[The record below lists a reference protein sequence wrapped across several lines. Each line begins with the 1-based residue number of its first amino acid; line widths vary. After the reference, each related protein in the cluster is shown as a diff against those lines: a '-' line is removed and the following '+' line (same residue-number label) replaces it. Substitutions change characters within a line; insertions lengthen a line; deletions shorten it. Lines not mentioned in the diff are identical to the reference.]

1 MAYTT
6 TWSVID
12 MKRELADGYVYEVIL
27 QVSAVDDDND
37 SKMFALNQSIR
48 LQRPETLGTPY
59 SELTE
64 SQIIAWCKNIMSQSS
79 VDLNTTGLQWVENKI
94 KNEMEDGIS
103 QGVPWT

>member
-6 TWSVID
+6 TWSVLD
-12 MKRELADGYVYEVIL
+12 MKREISDGYVYEVIL
-27 QVSAVDDDND
+27 QISAVDDDNS
-37 SKMFALNQSIR
+37 SKVFVLNQPVR

-64 SQIIAWCKNIMSQSS
+64 SQIITWCKTAMTQSS
-79 VDLNTTGLQWVENKI
+79 VDLNTNGLQWIENKI
-94 KNEMEDGIS
+94 KHEMEDGIS